1 RRPPLPRDRVSSIRP
16 ETYCEPER
24 RGLRR
29 EAQRGVVAVALD
41 HQLVAE
47 QQLRAARKLHRVGG
61 GDVSCLKGVDCGE
74 VETEAA
80 WYQSQFV
87 VKAAVW
93 ASYQS
98 EHRHGKLRAQ
108 PTTSTGCLYCD
119 QRTDGRAVQR
129 VAHDIGARGDCQVT
143 EDCAALGKRGAEQ
156 PTRAVPTGDD
166 PACVFDIDPASREL
180 LPRSEEHTSELQS
193 RFDIVCRLLV
203 EKKK

>member
-1 RRPPLPRDRVSSIRP
+1 MSGAACPNAECALGAAWRSVTYRATTPGSKNAGRASGQGRRRRRCNRLPGARRPPLPRDRVSSIRP

-108 PTTSTGCLYCD
+108 P
-119 QRTDGRAVQR
+119 
-129 VAHDIGARGDCQVT
+129 
-143 EDCAALGKRGAEQ
+143 
-156 PTRAVPTGDD
+156 
-166 PACVFDIDPASREL
+166 
-180 LPRSEEHTSELQS
+180 
-193 RFDIVCRLLV
+193 
-203 EKKK
+203 